1 MADRSTSFPGQ
12 ITVWGVVG
20 GIISANNLVIDLL
33 ELGDSERAHELDERM
48 GRSEPGRSVGGR
60 RRILANHSFL
70 SPEP

>member
-33 ELGDSERAHELDERM
+33 ELGDSEGAHELDERM
-48 GRSEPGRSVGGR
+48 GRSEPGDQ
-60 RRILANHSFL
+60 
-70 SPEP
+70 